1 MVSGEERGFVARG
14 NEFCEERATR
24 GTRMDGPARKGGEA
38 APESPPSPPQ
48 LATQTQARQTQL
60 PLFAHIQGLP

>member
-38 APESPPSPPQ
+38 APAIPPKPQ
-48 LATQTQARQTQL
+48 LVSDLKGGQT
-60 PLFAHIQGLP
+60 